1 MLKLKLGYGQEE
13 IMGGMGQ
20 MINDGWGE
28 RGTLLSRMGWVL
40 QPELNPRVRSQVS
53 GKIWRQLPKGLC
65 KNKFKK
71 KKEKKEVLKN
81 KGLSV
86 H

>member
-13 IMGGMGQ
+13 IMGGMAE

-28 RGTLLSRMGWVL
+28 RETLLSRMGWVL
-40 QPELNPRVRSQVS
+40 QPELNPKVRSQVS
-53 GKIWRQLPKGLC
+53 GKLWRQLPRGLC
-65 KNKFKK
+65 KNNFFFKAL
-71 KKEKKEVLKN
+71 KKE
-81 KGLSV
+81 GLSL

>member
-40 QPELNPRVRSQVS
+40 QPELTQGSDPRFQVRFGGNFLKVFVR
-53 GKIWRQLPKGLC
+53 INL
-65 KNKFKK
+65 KK